1 MNKLY
6 KLTKEDAVILQN
18 YCKEIQPILERYSY
32 IDPDRPNFVTPVSRI
47 KIFFQDFSDWVD
59 IASHSNDN

>member
-1 MNKLY
+1 MN
-6 KLTKEDAVILQN
+6 KLTKEDAIILQN
-18 YCKEIQPILERYSY
+18 YCKDIQPILEKYSY

-47 KIFFQDFSDWVD
+47 KTIFQDFSDWVD